1 MLNIFRLNFLF
12 IGKVSQIQNFLLR
25 FEDDDLKKKP
35 NLIIEF
41 IDVITLSGK
50 ISSRKKKIC
59 IYIYMFS
66 KNEKITSCW

>member
-50 ISSRKKKIC
+50 ISSRKKY
-59 IYIYMFS
+59 IYICFRRMKKLQAVGNFF
-66 KNEKITSCW
+66 

>member
-50 ISSRKKKIC
+50 ISSRKK
-59 IYIYMFS
+59 IYIYVF
-66 KNEKITSCW
+66 EE